1 MPESKRVLNA
11 IALIVRSGVFGAS
24 VMLALTARDALA
36 DPHHTSDPSSDPSSK
51 KGVSDRLHA
60 IRTGV
65 SSLTD
70 NPTGTHAHEAT
81 IVAGDWPNWHNWHNG
96 GWGRWPGWGNG
107 GGWHNWGNGG
117 WGNGGWRN
125 GGWNNGWHNFW
136 HNW

>member
-1 MPESKRVLNA
+1 VPESKRVLSA
-11 IALIVRSGVFGAS
+11 IALIVRSGVCGAS
-24 VMLALTARDALA
+24 VMLALSATEALA
-36 DPHHTSDPSSDPSSK
+36 DSNQSPK
-51 KGVSDRLHA
+51 KGVSDRLDA

-65 SSLTD
+65 SNLTQ
-70 NPTGTHAHEAT
+70 NPLGPNTPDAA
-81 IVAGDWPNWHNWHNG
+81 IVAGDWPNWHNWRNG